1 MTQIVNLPA
10 LTTITNT
17 LIFPAADTA
26 DGNRTKK
33 VTLNQLIALSAGPRG
48 VQGVAGA
55 PGPSGPAGPSGPS
68 ANQSVNTGSSVTFQS
83 LTVVSTATGITF
95 GDGTVQVTAYKKA
108 VQDLTEFS
116 IGNIS
121 LTASQ
126 ITAPLLTGSPSVSGR
141 NLYLPTANAALAGVI
156 LIVRNRSNTHTFD
169 VWGGLANLATIATSS
184 AVQIAC
190 DGYTWFVV

>member
-33 VTLNQLIALSAGPRG
+33 VTLNQLVALSAGPAG
-48 VQGVAGA
+48 LQGVAGA
-55 PGPSGPAGPSGPS
+55 AGPSGPSGPAGPT
-68 ANQSVNTGSSVTFQS
+68 ADQSVNTGSSVTFQS
-83 LTVVSTATGITF
+83 LSVVNTATGITF
-95 GDGTVQVTAYKKA
+95 GDGSVQVTAYKKA
-108 VQDLTEFS
+108 VRDLTEFS

-126 ITAPLLTGSPSVSGR
+126 ITAPLLTGSPAVSGR
-141 NLYLPTANAALAGVI
+141 NLYLPTANTSLAGVI
-156 LIVRNRSNTHTFD
+156 LIVRNRSNTNTFD

>member
-1 MTQIVNLPA
+1 MTQIVNLPT
-10 LTTITNT
+10 LTTITNS

-33 VTLNQLIALSAGPRG
+33 VTLNQLIELSLGPAGP
-48 VQGVAGA
+48 QGVAGA
-55 PGPSGPAGPSGPS
+55 PGPEGPQGPSGPP
-68 ANQSVNTGSSVTFQS
+68 ADQSVNTGSSVTFQS
-83 LTVVSTATGITF
+83 LTVVNTATGITF
-95 GDGTVQVTAYKKA
+95 GDGSVQFTAYKKA
-108 VQDLTEFS
+108 VQDLVEFS

-126 ITAPLLTGSPSVSGR
+126 ITAPILTGSPTVSGR
-141 NLYLPTANAALAGVI
+141 NLYLPTANSSLAGVI
-156 LIVRNRSNTHTFD
+156 LIVRNRNNTYTFD
-169 VWGGLANLATIATSS
+169 VWGGLANLATIATTS

>member
-48 VQGVAGA
+48 PQGVAGTQ
-55 PGPSGPAGPSGPS
+55 GPSGPEGPSGPS
-68 ANQSVNTGSSVTFQS
+68 ADQTVNTGSSVTFQS

-95 GDGTVQVTAYKKA
+95 GDGSVQVTAYKKA
-108 VQDLTEFS
+108 VQDLTAFS
-116 IGNIS
+116 SGNIS

-126 ITAPLLTGSPSVSGR
+126 ITASLLTGSPSVNGR

-156 LIVRNRSNTHTFD
+156 LIVRNRSNTYTFD
-169 VWGGLANLATIATSS
+169 VWGGLANLATIATTS